1 MVPQR
6 YDIYLAPLSAV
17 APGGCQSPLLPA
29 PTSSANPSQ
38 PHVNQPLGPGPAVLN
53 PDLSTKRSRRRDQRH
68 GASAT

>member
-38 PHVNQPLGPGPAVLN
+38 PHVNQPLGPGSTVLN
-53 PDLSTKRSRRRDQRH
+53 PDLSTKRSPRRDQRH